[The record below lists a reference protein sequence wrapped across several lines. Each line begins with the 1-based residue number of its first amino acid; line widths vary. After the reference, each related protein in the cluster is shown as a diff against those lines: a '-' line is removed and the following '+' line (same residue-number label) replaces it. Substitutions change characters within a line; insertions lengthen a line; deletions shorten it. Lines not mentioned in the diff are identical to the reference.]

1 MVERARHALLLIYDH
16 VFTRY
21 IFKEKKAMLI
31 QGLVRKF
38 EEITK
43 QTLADIRYDQSP
55 PLKIYYLIFAVIK
68 SSGYTISF
76 MEYAQII

>member
-1 MVERARHALLLIYDH
+1 
-16 VFTRY
+16 
-21 IFKEKKAMLI
+21 MLI